1 MQRQRSVVGVQE
13 HGRAAEPHHQW
24 PRVYR
29 HRRVWQS
36 KDRVVVAVERH
47 SEVGVVRHLVYVG
60 PRKIKRPG
68 GLQPEE

>member
-1 MQRQRSVVGVQE
+1 M
-13 HGRAAEPHHQW
+13 
-24 PRVYR
+24 
-29 HRRVWQS
+29 
-36 KDRVVVAVERH
+36 VAVERH